1 MGNLLFNP
9 QGRILKHRF
18 WQGLVI
24 LTVASVLFQAFQ
36 VRLGPALGVGGMTVF
51 FLLGLLLLYAEVCVY
66 AKRFHDAGTTG
77 WWILAV
83 WIGSFIISMIMS
95 QLFGS
100 VFLGERG
107 AAIEAEVAE
116 RLAQGEFMVAIEA
129 STALAEMVLPLT
141 LITIVVSAVV
151 MGFIVGSLKTQPGQN
166 KHGPVPGEEW
176 QDF

>member
-66 AKRFHDAGTTG
+66 AKRFHDAGTTA
-77 WWILAV
+77 WWILSV
-83 WIGSFIISMIMS
+83 WVGSFIISMIMS